1 MKAEKF
7 LELSKAKTLAV
18 LTATTT
24 ILLYITKNLFLA
36 PEILMVF
43 LGATALIKLK
53 VDGVSLNEKK
63 SELKK
68 GIYFSI
74 AGLIL
79 GFAAEKFFGVNLIV
93 EIVLLFLLFAVI
105 KEVYSKKES
114 KWVNAFVLMG
124 SVLIV
129 SGIILLIKF
138 VLTELI

>member
-7 LELSKAKTLAV
+7 LELNKAKGLAV
-18 LTATTT
+18 LTATT
-24 ILLYITKNLFLA
+24 IIVLYITKNLFLV

-68 GIYFSI
+68 GVYFSI